1 MAHQMYDAGLDCRI
15 GKGRIDGIK
24 EAFEAFEN
32 GDQDVVDAAIAQIV
46 HHQEPEFG
54 PFIGGDPQA
63 QNLAFALGVD
73 A

>member
-1 MAHQMYDAGLDCRI
+1 MQVWTVVS
-15 GKGRIDGIK
+15 GKAADGIR
-24 EAFEAFEN
+24 EAFEAVEN

-46 HHQEPEFG
+46 HHREPEFG